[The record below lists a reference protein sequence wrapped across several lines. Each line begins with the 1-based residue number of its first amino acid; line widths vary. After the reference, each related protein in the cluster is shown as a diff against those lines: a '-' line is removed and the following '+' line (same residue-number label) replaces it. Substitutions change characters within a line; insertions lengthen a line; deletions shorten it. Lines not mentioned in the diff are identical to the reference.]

1 MEEDQNLPIL
11 YFHHEDFDDNL
22 FIRIIELA
30 AEAADLI
37 TKVSGCLSQEFIAN
51 TLNFRSPRRG
61 ITDLGLTYLQ
71 SKMDN
76 HPQDFRRIYRMYP
89 DCFMK
94 LCNILRERGHIQDTY
109 HISVEEMIAI
119 FLLTVS
125 QNQRYSVSTDRFDR
139 SKWTISV
146 CFNKAL
152 HALVSLASFLMAS
165 PPTDP
170 PDKVKSES
178 RFWPYFKDCIGA
190 IDGTHIPC
198 MVYNIDQT
206 PYRNR
211 HGFLSQNVLA
221 ACTFDLKFIYVL
233 AGWEGSANDARV
245 LKDAMSRPYGL
256 PLPQNKFYL
265 VDCGYPNR
273 LQFLAPYRGQRYHL
287 SEFGPANNRQRP
299 RNSKEVFNHRHAS
312 LRNCV
317 ERIFGVFKSRFTI
330 FKSQPPGFPYA
341 TQIKMFVA
349 CVGLHNFL
357 RLENTNDDFDIYDL
371 PLEAPRNVA
380 DADDDSDEEDEL
392 QTQQTQ
398 RAAAGAWRNSM
409 LLLD

>member
-1 MEEDQNLPIL
+1 MKRLNIAWNSENISDSRTLKRFPKIDAKTSKRAARASQSPSISLPL
-11 YFHHEDFDDNL
+11 PSLSSPLSLKNQGFD
-22 FIRIIELA
+22 
-30 AEAADLI
+30 
-37 TKVSGCLSQEFIAN
+37 VSLSNASSVFDSIKSLSQSDGRWRYDSSSAESSTYVAGTEIFY
-51 TLNFRSPRRG
+51 LSWSGFPGRSRG
-61 ITDLGLTYLQ
+61 GSIKGETYITNEILTY
-71 SKMDN
+71 
-76 HPQDFRRIYRMYP
+76 
-89 DCFMK
+89 
-94 LCNILRERGHIQDTY
+94 G
-109 HISVEEMIAI
+109 
-119 FLLTVS
+119 
-125 QNQRYSVSTDRFDR
+125 
-139 SKWTISV
+139 
-146 CFNKAL
+146 
-152 HALVSLASFLMAS
+152 
-165 PPTDP
+165 
-170 PDKVKSES
+170 
-178 RFWPYFKDCIGA
+178 IGA

-211 HGFLSQNVLA
+211 HGFLSQNILA

-233 AGWEGSANDARV
+233 AGWEGFANDARV

-265 VDCGYPNR
+265 VDSGYPNR

-287 SEFGPANNRQRP
+287 SEFGPANNQQRP

-398 RAAAGAWRNSM
+398 R

>member
-1 MEEDQNLPIL
+1 
-11 YFHHEDFDDNL
+11 
-22 FIRIIELA
+22 
-30 AEAADLI
+30 
-37 TKVSGCLSQEFIAN
+37 
-51 TLNFRSPRRG
+51 
-61 ITDLGLTYLQ
+61 
-71 SKMDN
+71 
-76 HPQDFRRIYRMYP
+76 
-89 DCFMK
+89 
-94 LCNILRERGHIQDTY
+94 
-109 HISVEEMIAI
+109 
-119 FLLTVS
+119 
-125 QNQRYSVSTDRFDR
+125 
-139 SKWTISV
+139 
-146 CFNKAL
+146 
-152 HALVSLASFLMAS
+152 MAS

-357 RLENTNDDFDIYDL
+357 RLENTNDDFNIYDL

-380 DADDDSDEEDEL
+380 DVDDDSDEEDEL